1 MDITY
6 GDIANAF
13 RDKAR
18 NCCDNIVR
26 YSNIADE
33 KVFTLGYTSPAEP
46 TPHTYPTQITLS
58 GTLQYQPYHQ
68 FYVSAQGVTS
78 ASASDFNTMFNYFVE
93 ATGVVLTNYCTV
105 SGMYYLLEN
114 LVKFCTSNMYF
125 STSLYSASRY
135 LVYKNPVYRDANNV
149 VLSRKADIV
158 NAMKTQVIKNVHTT
172 DIKDNYVRKEIL
184 FEALEKYI
192 SSIKQQVRTVPVIYY
207 FICN

>member
-1 MDITY
+1 
-6 GDIANAF
+6 
-13 RDKAR
+13 
-18 NCCDNIVR
+18 
-26 YSNIADE
+26 
-33 KVFTLGYTSPAEP
+33 
-46 TPHTYPTQITLS
+46 
-58 GTLQYQPYHQ
+58 
-68 FYVSAQGVTS
+68 
-78 ASASDFNTMFNYFVE
+78 
-93 ATGVVLTNYCTV
+93 
-105 SGMYYLLEN
+105 
-114 LVKFCTSNMYF
+114 MYF

-149 VLSRKADIV
+149 VLSSKADIV